1 MWRLIFPTERRIVLK
16 ESSTVD
22 IIPST
27 SAASGVH
34 LVKDYLVPAFCEFV
48 VNVVTQRAGLSE
60 IRPAPMRKRR
70 IIASNG
76 IADIPISE
84 AFSLKIAN
92 FSDRGIFLRAG
103 TVVAYASEL
112 QSGVRIV
119 TDAQPADEESEKW
132 RQEVGVDQEL
142 PEDIRAAVFDVLD
155 RRSDMWT
162 GLRPGDITC
171 AEHRIKTNG
180 RPVRLQPYRA
190 GPYAREAEKTEV
202 ERMLSM
208 GVIEPSSSEW
218 AAPVVLVPKADG
230 GWRFC
235 VDYRRLNAITERD
248 VYPLPRMD
256 KCLDSLGDAYVF
268 STLDANAGYWQ
279 VKVAAED
286 RDKTSFTCH
295 VGTFRFLR
303 MPFGLV
309 NAPST
314 FQRAMDVILSRV
326 KWRFALVYLDEV
338 IVFSQSYSQHLSDLA
353 DVLDLLRNA
362 GVTLRLKK
370 CHFFKKRVKYLGHIV
385 TPGKLEVDD
394 RNTMAIQMAKIPV
407 NRTELRSFLGLCNV
421 YRRFVP
427 NFARRAASLTK
438 LLRGKVPDRLE
449 LDQEAVDSFED
460 LKSCLC
466 APPVLSLP
474 RAQGELVLD
483 TDASDAQLGCC
494 LQQRDDDN
502 QFHPLGY
509 WSRQL
514 NQAEQRYSATEKE
527 ALAVVWSIKR
537 LRPYLE
543 ATRFTVRTDHAAL
556 TWLFDVDGDNR
567 RLARWRLCLAEYDF
581 TVKHRL
587 GVIHQP
593 ADGLSRLRTE
603 GHDESD
609 LGDEIPCIVV
619 ADESEGTRTYDP
631 ISIEELL
638 TEQSR
643 DQFCQDIVAKDN
655 VLDSNGCVCRKDPRS
670 GRLQLCVPTSLRV
683 KVMSLGHNPPLAGH
697 PGAKRMYQTL
707 SRVFVWPKMAFEI
720 ACVVRSKTPEN
731 PATYDVHEA
740 VPAFGCF

>member
-1 MWRLIFPTERRIVLK
+1 VSLVKEASLKK
-16 ESSTVD
+16 ESNTWD
-22 IIPST
+22 T
-27 SAASGVH
+27 SLL
-34 LVKDYLVPAFCEFV
+34 LVSWKLMTE
-48 VNVVTQRAGLSE
+48 TRWRS
-60 IRPAPMRKRR
+60 
-70 IIASNG
+70 
-76 IADIPISE
+76 
-84 AFSLKIAN
+84 
-92 FSDRGIFLRAG
+92 
-103 TVVAYASEL
+103 
-112 QSGVRIV
+112 
-119 TDAQPADEESEKW
+119 KW
-132 RQEVGVDQEL
+132 R
-142 PEDIRAAVFDVLD
+142 
-155 RRSDMWT
+155 
-162 GLRPGDITC
+162 
-171 AEHRIKTNG
+171 
-180 RPVRLQPYRA
+180 
-190 GPYAREAEKTEV
+190 
-202 ERMLSM
+202 
-208 GVIEPSSSEW
+208 
-218 AAPVVLVPKADG
+218 
-230 GWRFC
+230 
-235 VDYRRLNAITERD
+235 
-248 VYPLPRMD
+248 
-256 KCLDSLGDAYVF
+256 
-268 STLDANAGYWQ
+268 
-279 VKVAAED
+279 
-286 RDKTSFTCH
+286 
-295 VGTFRFLR
+295 
-303 MPFGLV
+303 
-309 NAPST
+309 
-314 FQRAMDVILSRV
+314 
-326 KWRFALVYLDEV
+326 
-338 IVFSQSYSQHLSDLA
+338 
-353 DVLDLLRNA
+353 
-362 GVTLRLKK
+362 
-370 CHFFKKRVKYLGHIV
+370 
-385 TPGKLEVDD
+385 
-394 RNTMAIQMAKIPV
+394 
-407 NRTELRSFLGLCNV
+407 RTELRSFLGLCNV

-543 ATRFTVRTDHAAL
+543 ATRFTVRTDHAAI

-581 TVKHRL
+581 TVKHRP

-707 SRVFVWPKMAFEI
+707 SRVFVWRKMAFEI